1 MAELRSF
8 LIGVIVA
15 GVLLGAVA
23 VALGAFGGDDS
34 NPTTARLISS
44 PVATSTAQT
53 SPGPD
58 TTALPTLAATTQ
70 PSPTA
75 GATEGPTAEPTE
87 EATNTPEP
95 EPTADA
101 VSVYVG
107 LASVYVSDLLA
118 QIDYVVGQGSANP
131 TGSTQSAGI
140 IKEKASQ
147 MQSLSPPACL
157 SSAHGTLS
165 SGAGSA
171 SAGADQL
178 IAALDSGNDS
188 LVQAAL
194 SSLSSARAT
203 IAQGAAEVSSAPC

>member
-1 MAELRSF
+1 VAELRSF

-15 GVLLGAVA
+15 GVLLGIVA

-34 NPTTARLISS
+34 DPTTARLISS

-70 PSPTA
+70 PSPTTAATA
-75 GATEGPTAEPTE
+75 GATTEPTAAPTD
-87 EATNTPEP
+87 TPAP
-95 EPTADA
+95 EPTADPVSIYVA
-101 VSVYVG
+101 VVSPYVT
-107 LASVYVSDLLA
+107 DLLA

-131 TGSTQSAGI
+131 SGSTQSAGI
-140 IKEKASQ
+140 IKEKAAQ
-147 MQSLSPPACL
+147 VQNLSPPACL

-165 SGAGSA
+165 SGSGSA
-171 SAGADQL
+171 SASADQL

-194 SSLSSARAT
+194 SGLSSARGT
-203 IAQGAAEVSSAPC
+203 LAQGAAEVSSAPC